1 MYKRIRTIIIAL
13 LIALMLVGCKAK
25 DSKPTLETMPDDD
38 RNTITI
44 TANKSGISGGG
55 GADITVSE
63 GQKLV
68 IDSTLSK
75 GEIQIRFFRDE
86 VPATPDASVDEILHT
101 NDDPALDVTVNAA
114 ETTEHIIDPGSCAI
128 MVDVRKTTAG
138 AIIISTKQTFFG
150 IRGFFCTD
158 FFAII
163 IVLNRD
169 LLEEH
174 MELKRLEFDL
184 TVCKVET
191 ISDIDLSTDFFF
203 IGKTDEEISLVCKTE
218 DTPEKTTERD
228 DGWKGFRIQGILDF
242 SLIGILSKLSGILAE
257 SNIGIFAVST
267 FNTDYILVKA
277 ENFERALSVLSAEGY
292 TIA

>member
-86 VPATPDASVDEILHT
+86 APANPEASVDEILHT
-101 NDDPALDVTVNAA
+101 NDTPTLDVTVNDAG
-114 ETTEHIIDPGSCAI
+114 TTEHTVDPGSYTI
-128 MVDVRKTTAG
+128 MVNVKKTTTG
-138 AIIISTKQTFFG
+138 TIVISAK
-150 IRGFFCTD
+150 
-158 FFAII
+158 
-163 IVLNRD
+163 
-169 LLEEH
+169 
-174 MELKRLEFDL
+174 
-184 TVCKVET
+184 
-191 ISDIDLSTDFFF
+191 
-203 IGKTDEEISLVCKTE
+203 
-218 DTPEKTTERD
+218 
-228 DGWKGFRIQGILDF
+228 
-242 SLIGILSKLSGILAE
+242 
-257 SNIGIFAVST
+257 
-267 FNTDYILVKA
+267 
-277 ENFERALSVLSAEGY
+277 
-292 TIA
+292 

>member
-86 VPATPDASVDEILHT
+86 APASPDASVEEILHT
-101 NDDPALDVTVNAA
+101 NDTSTLDVTVNDAG
-114 ETTEHIIDPGSCAI
+114 TTEHTVDPGSYTI
-128 MVDVRKTTAG
+128 MVNVKKTTTG
-138 AIIISTKQTFFG
+138 TIVISAK
-150 IRGFFCTD
+150 
-158 FFAII
+158 
-163 IVLNRD
+163 
-169 LLEEH
+169 
-174 MELKRLEFDL
+174 
-184 TVCKVET
+184 
-191 ISDIDLSTDFFF
+191 
-203 IGKTDEEISLVCKTE
+203 
-218 DTPEKTTERD
+218 
-228 DGWKGFRIQGILDF
+228 
-242 SLIGILSKLSGILAE
+242 
-257 SNIGIFAVST
+257 
-267 FNTDYILVKA
+267 
-277 ENFERALSVLSAEGY
+277 
-292 TIA
+292 